1 MKKILIIFFLLVG
14 CSNNQIQNL
23 DNISNIT
30 FSEDMSFEQFK
41 IKLEEYAKNN
51 PYPNVNN

>member
-1 MKKILIIFFLLVG
+1 MKKILIIFFLLVN
-14 CSNNQIQNL
+14 CSNNQNQNKT
-23 DNISNIT
+23 NISNIT

-51 PYPNVNN
+51 PYPNINN